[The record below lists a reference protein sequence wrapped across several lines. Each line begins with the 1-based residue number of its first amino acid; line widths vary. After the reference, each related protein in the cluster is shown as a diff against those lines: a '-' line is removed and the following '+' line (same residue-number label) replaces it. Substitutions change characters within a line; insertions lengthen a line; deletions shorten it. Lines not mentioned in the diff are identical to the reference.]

1 MSSCLIITQGNKMYI
16 GADTACSIITE
27 DGYRRFSDDM
37 PKLFSLGNSVFFCS
51 GRKIDAEKCV
61 NWIYDNFKT
70 EIDIKELEHYFKDVS
85 TVVNKDNLFNIEF
98 LLCDYNNHKV
108 VQLSQYNDFKPMI
121 YDYSDEL
128 RILCGGYKTK
138 DSFLMA
144 KKNLILNKSTRE
156 IYKDVFESI
165 SDECVGGKVIL
176 YNSPTSFEIISLKE
190 SDIKYANN
198 DNELFLL
205 TSDFVTSGVVN
216 GSQIIGGDIYSEN
229 YSSTK
234 GTYINL
240 NDGSFSFAGGK
251 LKYDDEI
258 GLLVDGIIHAT
269 EGGTIG
275 GFNIGKSAIYS
286 GTNSITSS
294 TKGIYLGTNGIRQYE
309 SSTANV
315 TIANGVLTANGANIT
330 GTITAENGKIGG
342 WTINKTTLTGG
353 NITLNSNGSLSGGST
368 YTWSIGT
375 TGAASFSNLTITG
388 GSINVN
394 NKFKVDSQ
402 GNVSLPAGTKLSWT
416 DVTNQPTIPT
426 NTNQLTNGAGYQT
439 ASQVTQITKDT
450 VTTSFVNALKITAG
464 SVAAENISG
473 TTISGKTISG
483 GTVSGSTITGGSINI
498 GSGTF
503 TVSNAGAVSCSNL
516 SVSGGTITLGDATI
530 NSSGITISGTK
541 SSKLGCVKVDENS
554 LYIGSW
560 GGSPRKT
567 PDVFMCSGSSTY
579 QSLGG
584 SGSINGWCFGAGDN
598 FGVTKEGKMYCSAG
612 KIGGVTIYND
622 GSLRGGRVGIFPSGV
637 TFTGNS
643 NTFYYVIYDID
654 GSPIGGLTTS
664 GWKEY

>member
-234 GTYINL
+234 GTHINL
-240 NDGSFSFAGGK
+240 NDGSFSFAGGN
-251 LKYDDEI
+251 LKYDETNGLFLQGKVNITDGGKI
-258 GLLVDGIIHAT
+258 GAFSIVQNNDY
-269 EGGTIG
+269 
-275 GFNIGKSAIYS
+275 SAIYS
-286 GTNSITSS
+286 GTNSISS
-294 TKGIYLGTNGIRQYE
+294 NTKGIYLGTNGIRQYK
-309 SSTANV
+309 SDAANV

-330 GTITAENGKIGG
+330 GTITSDNIDATGGTIGG

-353 NITLNSNGSLSGGST
+353 NITLDSSGKISGGST
-368 YTWSIGT
+368 YNWSIET
-375 TGAASFSNLTITG
+375 DGAASFSNLAITG

-394 NKFKVDSQ
+394 DKFKVDEE
-402 GNVSLPAGTKLSWT
+402 GNVTLPAGTISWT
-416 DVTNQPTIPT
+416 DVTDTSDIATKTYVTGQ
-426 NTNQLTNGAGYQT
+426 GYQT
-439 ASQVTQITKDT
+439 ASEVTQITKDT
-450 VTTSFVNALKITAG
+450 VTTAYVNALKVKAD
-464 SVAAENISG
+464 SVDAENITG

-483 GTVSGSTITGGSINI
+483 GTISGSTITI
-498 GSGTF
+498 GSGFSVTN
-503 TVSNAGAVSCSNL
+503 TGVMKCTGAE
-516 SVSGGTITLGDATI
+516 VSGTVHLKTGSSIGNFKTDG
-530 NSSGITISGTK
+530 NSIF
-541 SSKLGCVKVDENS
+541 
-554 LYIGSW
+554 IGSW
-560 GGSPRKT
+560 NSSQKKT
-567 PDVFMCSGSSTY
+567 PSVFMCDGSYYEYT
-579 QSLGG
+579 LGG
-584 SGSINGWCFGAGDN
+584 VTKKDWAFGAGSN
-598 FGVTKEGKMYCSAG
+598 FGVTIDGEMYCKAG
-612 KIGGVTIYND
+612 QIGCWTITEDSIQGTYGDSTVTLDAVGVRTSTSN
-622 GSLRGGRVGIFPSGV
+622 V
-637 TFTGNS
+637 TVTWNA
-643 NTFYYVIYDID
+643 IID
-654 GSPIGGLTTS
+654 TVLNR
-664 GWKEY
+664 